1 MRIVAVVDDNAVNRR
16 LVRALVKNHFE
27 LDEYA
32 TGPEALEGMR
42 RRRPDLVL
50 LDISLP
56 EMDGLE
62 VLRRIREDLGLDR
75 TPMIAMTAHALVG
88 DRERF
93 LAAGFDDYVSK
104 PMVDLKAV
112 LELIR
117 GHIEPGSTS

>member
-1 MRIVAVVDDNAVNRR
+1 VKRIAVVDDNAVNRR
-16 LVRALVKNHFE
+16 LVRALVKGHFE
-27 LDEYA
+27 IDEYA
-32 TGPEALEGMR
+32 TGREALEGITR
-42 RRRPDLVL
+42 RPPDLVL

-62 VLRRIREDLGLDR
+62 VLRRLREDPGVGIPL
-75 TPMIAMTAHALVG
+75 IAMTAHALVG

-112 LELIR
+112 LEMIK
-117 GHIEPGSTS
+117 GHLDAPGGS